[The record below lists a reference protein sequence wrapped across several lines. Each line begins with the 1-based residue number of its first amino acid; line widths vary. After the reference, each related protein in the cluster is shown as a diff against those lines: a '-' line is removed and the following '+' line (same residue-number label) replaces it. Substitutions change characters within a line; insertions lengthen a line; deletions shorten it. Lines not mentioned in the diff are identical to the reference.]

1 MTLRRH
7 PDAAARPGPPLPLRL
22 PEGLPDP
29 GPEARAHAERL
40 LALIGEEIERRG
52 GAIPF
57 SRYLELALYTPGLG
71 YYGGPLPKLGGPG
84 DFVTA
89 PEVSPLFGR
98 CLARQAAEVMA
109 AQPDATVLELGA
121 GSGALAAEVLTTL
134 AGLGC
139 LPGRYL
145 ILEVSGELAQR
156 QAETL
161 ARRAPTLAGRVSWL
175 ERWPEA
181 LIDGVILAN
190 EVLDAVPFHRV
201 RRGPAGHGELGE
213 LYVAAQGGRLAGR
226 WGPPSSQAVRRA
238 IAEVE
243 ADLGAALPPG
253 HVTEVSPERDAWV
266 SSVGDA
272 LRAGLALLIDY
283 GYPRREYYHPQRAD
297 GTLMCHY
304 RHRAHGDPLALT
316 GLQDVTAH
324 VDFTAAARAA
334 ERAGARTAG
343 FVSQADFLLATG
355 ILDEVAAAGDE
366 GERTARASE
375 VRRLTFPGQMGEA
388 FKVLGLSRGLDLD
401 PVGFALRDRRGRL

>member
-139 LPGRYL
+139 LPGRDL

-161 ARRAPTLAGRVSWL
+161 ARRAPTQAGRVSWL